1 MNNSSIVVVRSTTK
15 AFDRTKKERII
26 GAAIAAAFFAI
37 GLFLISLNVWQYGE
51 EVADY
56 KKTVAAR
63 ERERMFYDLDIEK
76 LEKERDSLKTV
87 LNKEEAEG
95 LTLKSLTIRNRL
107 DKIESKL
114 LEKRTFI
121 KDSYYVGEKF
131 ITDLEPV
138 FFSNLLFYLGIFS
151 ILVAVAMHII
161 LKNFYKEKVI
171 SASTDRIEIN
181 IETGKV
187 YYYFRNET
195 ERKFYEN
202 EEIYSGISRTS
213 LSQNH
218 FDRENNTGKLT
229 ITFLKKIEDDTED
242 FPLTLEFCD
251 NPDQAIKALN
261 PFFINPEKLTDKK
274 V

>member
-251 NPDQAIKALN
+251 NPDQAIKDLN